1 MKKVKK
7 IEKSWK
13 KLKKMHQKW
22 VAGCLCGQNMKNYE
36 WNSCKKLWKLEGVNK
51 FYITKLIFSKKSWK
65 KSWKKLKKIE
75 KKCVKSE
82 LLGASDMN
90 WTCPGHVQDMSRS
103 CQGHGRTHEDSYGFL
118 KIQNRTKTQQDTDI
132 FVLQFAEQTFQ
143 ICSHFP
149 TKAASKIEPLCS
161 LDMTRTWQDSCGVI
175 GVFEK
180 SEFGTQMTEIQSYLH
195 CKL

>member
-1 MKKVKK
+1 M
-7 IEKSWK
+7 
-13 KLKKMHQKW
+13 KKMHQKW

-132 FVLQFAEQTFQ
+132 FVLQIAEQTFQ
-143 ICSHFP
+143 ICSDFP

-161 LDMTRTWQDSCGVI
+161 QDMTGHMWSN
-175 GVFEK
+175 GVFWK
-180 SEFGTQMTEIQSYLH
+180 VRIWREFDRNTGVFALKTVTPQPMNLTVI
-195 CKL
+195 

>member
-1 MKKVKK
+1 MGGWNEFYKKKRWFFLKKVKK

-65 KSWKKLKKIE
+65 KSWKKSKKIE

-90 WTCPGHVQDMSRS
+90 WTCPGHVQVM
-103 CQGHGRTHEDSYGFL
+103 
-118 KIQNRTKTQQDTDI
+118 
-132 FVLQFAEQTFQ
+132 
-143 ICSHFP
+143 P
-149 TKAASKIEPLCS
+149 
-161 LDMTRTWQDSCGVI
+161 RTWQDTWGLI
-175 GVFEK
+175 WVFKNSK
-180 SEFGTQMTEIQSYLH
+180 SDQNPPRYRHFCTANCRTNVSNMQSFSY
-195 CKL
+195 